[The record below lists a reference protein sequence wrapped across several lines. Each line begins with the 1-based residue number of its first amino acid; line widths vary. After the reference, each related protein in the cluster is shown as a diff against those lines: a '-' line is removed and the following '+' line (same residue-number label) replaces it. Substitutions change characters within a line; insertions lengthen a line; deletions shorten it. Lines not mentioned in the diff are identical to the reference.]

1 MVYVDGNSRLH
12 SIPASLTGVKSVGVQ
27 GCKVSF
33 WDHMTAVGMSTG
45 HVLRL
50 LVPHENVPPLME
62 QAAVSI
68 HISLI
73 SKCTN
78 IS

>member
-1 MVYVDGNSRLH
+1 MDGNSRLH
-12 SIPASLTGVKSVGVQ
+12 SIPASLTGVKSVGIQ
-27 GCKVSF
+27 GCNVSF
-33 WDHMTAVGMSTG
+33 RNHMTTGGMGTG

-50 LVPHENVPPLME
+50 LSPHENVPPLME
-62 QAAVSI
+62 QAAASV

-73 SKCTN
+73 SKCAI